1 MDSNHTDDYVLVLE
15 DCTEDKNEVEVDK
28 LSVLSAIVL

>member
-15 DCTEDKNEVEVDK
+15 DCREVKNETEVDK
-28 LSVLSAIVL
+28 LSVLSAIAL